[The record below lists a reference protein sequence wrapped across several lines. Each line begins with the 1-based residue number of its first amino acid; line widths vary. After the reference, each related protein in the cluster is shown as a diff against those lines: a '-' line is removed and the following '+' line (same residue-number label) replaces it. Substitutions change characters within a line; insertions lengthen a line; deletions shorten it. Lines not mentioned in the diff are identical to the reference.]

1 MSKVS
6 TYIKSHPNFTAVLLV
21 TIVTFLVVFI
31 LLINQKKPEDK
42 TNNQDQEIISY
53 PVSTPQNTPT
63 SPTRIKSQLEV
74 DLYES
79 VKNKFTTQKIS
90 DCESRITNVTFPDL
104 ELNFDNCEWT
114 VKFTS
119 QSGIKLSAM
128 VQYIDV
134 FIIFTNKKTKK
145 NIQIN
150 MLYPGVF
157 EYHGPIATCY
167 TSKNKVNKIN
177 DYVYRY
183 ELKYE
188 DQGQILTKTVY
199 ESADMITQRGEE
211 EFEDIH
217 SQIYPEPY
225 TISYPNNGNK
235 DSAEV
240 CILLG
245 PQFSIDAKYST
256 EEIQIF
262 KQLFSYDKD
271 FNPTIILAY
280 ISKDKNMSDVEADN
294 LITGFKM

>member
-1 MSKVS
+1 MSRVS

-21 TIVTFLVVFI
+21 TIVAFLVVFI
-31 LLINQKKPEDK
+31 LLITQKKSEDK

-79 VKNKFTTQKIS
+79 VKNKFM
-90 DCESRITNVTFPDL
+90 ITKSSVCKSEVTNIAFPS
-104 ELNFDNCEWT
+104 LNLKFNNCEWDLEIT
-114 VKFTS
+114 DRT
-119 QSGIKLSAM
+119 GIKLSAM
-128 VQYIDV
+128 GIYVDI
-134 FIIFTNKKTKK
+134 FIIFTNKTTQK
-145 NIQIN
+145 NVEIR
-150 MLYPGVF
+150 LYYPGVF

-167 TSKNKVNKIN
+167 TSKNKVSKIN

-199 ESADMITQRGEE
+199 ESADMITYRGEE

-245 PQFSIDAKYST
+245 PQFSINAKYST